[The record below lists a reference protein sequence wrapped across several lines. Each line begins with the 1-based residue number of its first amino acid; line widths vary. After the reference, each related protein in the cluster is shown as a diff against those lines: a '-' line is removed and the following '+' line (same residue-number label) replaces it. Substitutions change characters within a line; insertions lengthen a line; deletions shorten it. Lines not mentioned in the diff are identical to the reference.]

1 MLEAWSEV
9 FASASIGDL
18 EDAAWIRHLF
28 GFLGVSNF
36 LFAVPEPLIKLT
48 FVKARLMDEL
58 TEYFLVP
65 TTLILFE
72 VGYEESH
79 LVVSLA
85 VLRVGLSYHLSS
97 YLVYDGFLFGLFI
110 TRNAKDR
117 ISLVVAKGPKKLY
130 GVQSVLVGRGFTL
143 GAKAERILS
152 LDSFQLFGK
161 GVVLLMP

>member
-1 MLEAWSEV
+1 M
-9 FASASIGDL
+9 

-36 LFAVPEPLIKLT
+36 LFAVPEPLIELPL
-48 FVKARLMDEL
+48 VKARLMNEL

-85 VLRVGLSYHLSS
+85 ILRVGFLYHLSS
-97 YLVYDGFLFGLFI
+97 GLVYDGFVTRLLFGLFI
-110 TRNAKDR
+110 ATRNA
-117 ISLVVAKGPKKLY
+117 
-130 GVQSVLVGRGFTL
+130 
-143 GAKAERILS
+143 
-152 LDSFQLFGK
+152 
-161 GVVLLMP
+161 